1 MMFLAAMASNNSG
14 VAFSA
19 ASADCP
25 LFIGRAPEPD
35 QTIGPKARAV

>member
-1 MMFLAAMASNNSG
+1 MRGRPTPKSG
-14 VAFSA
+14 GFSA

-35 QTIGPKARAV
+35 QTIDLKARPHLTIG

>member
-1 MMFLAAMASNNSG
+1 MLFQAAMASSNSR

-35 QTIGPKARAV
+35 QTIDLKARAV